1 MAVQAA
7 FRRRLI
13 NCLPKKKIEILCE
26 KYQLTQKP
34 WLKPLGYLRNKV
46 LEAWLNDTPGLA
58 NDILSMVEH
67 MALED

>member
-7 FRRRLI
+7 FRRKLI
-13 NCLPKKKIEILCE
+13 DCLPKKKIELLCE

-34 WLKPLGYLRNKV
+34 WLKPHAELRNKV
-46 LEAWLNDTPGLA
+46 MEAWMRNTPGLA
-58 NDILSMVEH
+58 NDILSTVEQ